1 MVLGL
6 RALVGPRVG
15 VKVGAWVGGRVGT
28 RIGCI
33 GGSRVGA
40 RGEVGSELRWD

>member
-1 MVLGL
+1 M
-6 RALVGPRVG
+6 VGPRVG

-28 RIGCI
+28 RVGCI
-33 GGSRVGA
+33 VGGRVGA

>member
-6 RALVGPRVG
+6 GALVGPRVG

-28 RIGCI
+28 RVGCI

-40 RGEVGSELRWD
+40 RGEVGSKLRWD

>member
-6 RALVGPRVG
+6 GALVGPRVG
-15 VKVGAWVGGRVGT
+15 VNVGAWVGTRVG
-28 RIGCI
+28 CI
-33 GGSRVGA
+33 VGSSVGA